1 MRRKKLNSVEPNQQT
16 RRLSPMTWRMPAFLV
31 GLLVAA
37 SALGACGGD
46 SETASGIPR
55 NDAPFDIAEIL
66 VSGPT
71 VTNLSSSSATILAET
86 NADVVCAVTYG
97 TTTEYGRIATDLD
110 MAGGGHRNHQP
121 MLLGLKP
128 DTLYHYKFGGTA
140 SDGRVFS
147 SRDYIFRTP
156 VAEVAAEQ
164 RGENLA
170 LLGKGAGVFEVS
182 SNFAGASNDG
192 AFGANL
198 AIDGDPRT
206 QWSPDGDGDDA
217 WIEIALPSD
226 SLVSAVGF
234 WTRTM
239 GSSAEITSF
248 RVVSDQ
254 GEVRGP
260 FSLPDAFS
268 VHYFDTDLTA
278 QRLRFEVLTSSGGN
292 TGAVEIQVYG
302 EPAITP

>member
-16 RRLSPMTWRMPAFLV
+16 RRRSPMTWRMPAFLV

-97 TTTEYGRIATDLD
+97 TTTEYGRITTDLD

-128 DTLYHYKFGGTA
+128 DTVYHYKFGGTA

-147 SRDYIFRTP
+147 SRDYTFRTP
-156 VAEVAAEQ
+156 VARWQ
-164 RGENLA
+164 R
-170 LLGKGAGVFEVS
+170 
-182 SNFAGASNDG
+182 
-192 AFGANL
+192 
-198 AIDGDPRT
+198 
-206 QWSPDGDGDDA
+206 
-217 WIEIALPSD
+217 
-226 SLVSAVGF
+226 
-234 WTRTM
+234 
-239 GSSAEITSF
+239 
-248 RVVSDQ
+248 
-254 GEVRGP
+254 
-260 FSLPDAFS
+260 
-268 VHYFDTDLTA
+268 
-278 QRLRFEVLTSSGGN
+278 SSGARTSRSSGR
-292 TGAVEIQVYG
+292 APVCSR
-302 EPAITP
+302 